1 MDKVK
6 KKEEKA
12 IDKGFPIK
20 STFFNPADDKK
31 FPPPDYGDDKAP
43 EKKESFSIS
52 LEDANK

>member
-31 FPPPDYGDDKAP
+31 LPPLGYGEYKDP
-43 EKKESFSIS
+43 EKKEGFGIS
-52 LEDANK
+52 LEDTNK